1 MLYCLLFADEY
12 VLDVKETSYQ
22 INFDKIRE
30 RYFREDNASDHMIR
44 EPLPDG
50 VIKREN
56 NLIRFVSDDV
66 RHNVM
71 YGFVT
76 ECLVEE
82 SDLEFFLVTAS
93 SHVIKEY
100 CRSWFYEK
108 NDGERCLY
116 IPETPQEMY
125 DLFIDKLQ
133 LDIITHC
140 TMTDPYKRIHEKI
153 HERCKYDYQQLL
165 EAIPNCIFVKR
176 QRAGRF
182 FCSTLPKI
190 NQHFPNFWLDLN

>member
-12 VLDVKETSYQ
+12 VIDVKENSYQ

-30 RYFREDNASDHMIR
+30 RYFGDNNASDHMIR
-44 EPLPDG
+44 ESLPDG
-50 VIKREN
+50 VIRREN

-66 RHNVM
+66 RHDVM
-71 YGFVT
+71 YAFVT

-82 SDLEFFLVTAS
+82 SDLEFFLATAS
-93 SHVIKEY
+93 GHVIKEY
-100 CRSWFYEK
+100 CRSWLYEK
-108 NDGERCLY
+108 KDGERCLY

-133 LDIITHC
+133 LDIIIHC
-140 TMTDPYKRIHEKI
+140 TMSDPYKRIHEKI
-153 HERCKYDYQQLL
+153 HERCKYDYLKL
-165 EAIPNCIFVKR
+165 VEAIPNCIFVKP

-182 FCSTLPKI
+182 LCYTLPTLK
-190 NQHFPNFWLDLN
+190 QYFPNFWLDLD